1 MTTFVYLHGF
11 NSAFSPENDKV
22 KTLSS
27 LGTVVGVSYDSYGT
41 YDEIKSYLTAQLL
54 QYDLDDLVLVGTS
67 LGGFWAAEL
76 ASVFSIPS
84 VVINP
89 CYDPTNMLQK
99 YVGPQKN
106 YLTTEETCFEL
117 ASALSYTNRKSY
129 NLKFTYLPLV
139 LLDMGD
145 EVIDSFE
152 TRRLFEGFPIVHWA
166 TGSHRFDHM
175 EDALEDIAL
184 YCNRCS
190 FVSQDNF

>member
-22 KTLSS
+22 KSLSS

-41 YDEIKSYLTAQLL
+41 YDNIRSYLINEIL
-54 QYDLDDLVLVGTS
+54 QHDLDDLVLVGTS

-76 ASVFSIPS
+76 GSVLSLPS
-84 VVINP
+84 VIINP

-106 YLTTEETCFEL
+106 YLTLQETSFEL
-117 ASALSYTNRKSY
+117 SSALSYANRKTY
-129 NLKFTYLPLV
+129 ELDFKYLPLV
-139 LLDMGD
+139 LLNMGD
-145 EVIDSFE
+145 EVIDSYE
-152 TRRLFEGFPIVHWA
+152 TRRLFQRFIMVSWTG
-166 TGSHRFDHM
+166 GSHRFDDM
-175 EDALEDIAL
+175 ESALKDIAL
-184 YCNRCS
+184 YSNRCS